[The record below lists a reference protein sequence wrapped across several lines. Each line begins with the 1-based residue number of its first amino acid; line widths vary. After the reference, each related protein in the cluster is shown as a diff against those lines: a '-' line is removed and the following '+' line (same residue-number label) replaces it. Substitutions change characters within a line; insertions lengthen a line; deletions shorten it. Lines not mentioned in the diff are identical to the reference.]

1 MERIIHDIRYAL
13 RKLART
19 PAFTLIV
26 VATLALAI
34 GATTA
39 MFTIV
44 NGVLLNPL
52 GFTRPDRLVYV
63 QSTDPTGKPMYAS
76 PQDLL
81 DYRDRSHSFVG
92 LAAVDA
98 GRNMSLARE
107 SAPAIRITSA
117 RVGASFFSLLGVP
130 AEHGRTFAANEDAK
144 GAPKV
149 VVLSHAAWQR
159 DFGGDPR
166 IVGQRIT
173 LDNELY
179 DVIGIAPATFTFPGK
194 PDLWYPAEWESSEIG
209 DKSRGWHTVAAIA
222 RLKDGVT
229 LESAKR
235 DLESIAG
242 QIAAAFPRY
251 DAKIG
256 ATASPLRDAIVGNVE
271 APLWAMLGAV
281 GFVLLIACA
290 NDANLLLVRASSR
303 ESEIA
308 VRTALGAGRR
318 RLIQQ
323 LVTESML
330 LALAGA
336 AAGTLLASWVVDAV
350 SAFGPAGVPRIQ
362 EIAIDSHALLFTSAI
377 AVLTGLAFGLLP
389 ALHVSK
395 SDVSAM
401 LRAGAR
407 GSTGSGNRTRSA
419 LVVVELAL
427 GMVLLVGAGLL
438 LRSFARLT
446 HVDPGFRPDHLV
458 VFDVA
463 LSDKKYEYDAP
474 TNAFV
479 NDVQQRLAAL
489 PGTQSVAV
497 AADRP
502 IDPNPLFE
510 ASTSFTVDG
519 QPKPAAGLEPESRLL
534 PVSPSFFQ
542 TLGLELVRGRTF
554 VDVENRIDAA
564 PVVVINETLARR
576 YFPGRDPIGLH
587 LTFGLSHTYTA
598 SPADS
603 VRVRGEIVGIVK
615 DVHTNSLSAAPPAA
629 TYVPY
634 ATLPAGPTFLVR
646 TSAEPLVV
654 EREIRS
660 AIAAV
665 DRTTATFE
673 LGTMD
678 EALSDSVA
686 QPRFYALLLS
696 GFAAVALLLAALGIY
711 GVVSYGVS
719 QRTREFGIRLAL
731 GATGNDVTRLVV
743 GRGASLT
750 AVGVGAGLVMALV
763 VTRAI
768 RGLLFGVGPFDAVT
782 FGCVAALLAL
792 VAIAA
797 SWLPARQAARVD
809 PVTAMRAD

>member
-1 MERIIHDIRYAL
+1 
-13 RKLART
+13 
-19 PAFTLIV
+19 
-26 VATLALAI
+26 
-34 GATTA
+34 
-39 MFTIV
+39 
-44 NGVLLNPL
+44 
-52 GFTRPDRLVYV
+52 
-63 QSTDPTGKPMYAS
+63 
-76 PQDLL
+76 
-81 DYRDRSHSFVG
+81 
-92 LAAVDA
+92 
-98 GRNMSLARE
+98 
-107 SAPAIRITSA
+107 
-117 RVGASFFSLLGVP
+117 
-130 AEHGRTFAANEDAK
+130 
-144 GAPKV
+144 
-149 VVLSHAAWQR
+149 
-159 DFGGDPR
+159 
-166 IVGQRIT
+166 
-173 LDNELY
+173 
-179 DVIGIAPATFTFPGK
+179 
-194 PDLWYPAEWESSEIG
+194 
-209 DKSRGWHTVAAIA
+209 
-222 RLKDGVT
+222 
-229 LESAKR
+229 
-235 DLESIAG
+235 
-242 QIAAAFPRY
+242 
-251 DAKIG
+251 
-256 ATASPLRDAIVGNVE
+256 
-271 APLWAMLGAV
+271 
-281 GFVLLIACA
+281 
-290 NDANLLLVRASSR
+290 
-303 ESEIA
+303 
-308 VRTALGAGRR
+308 
-318 RLIQQ
+318 
-323 LVTESML
+323 
-330 LALAGA
+330 
-336 AAGTLLASWVVDAV
+336 
-350 SAFGPAGVPRIQ
+350 VPRIQ

-438 LRSFARLT
+438 LRSFERLT

-463 LSDKKYEYDAP
+463 LSNKKYEYDAP

-554 VDVENRIDAA
+554 VDAENRLDAA

-587 LTFGLSHTYTA
+587 VTFGLSHTYTA